1 MWGFV
6 STGQSKVST
15 TIATVRLFLL
25 RFFDCWGWTDNFQF
39 IYHHLTSHT
48 QLHQSGGNCL
58 VVLLS
63 TFHGVISGGCRFFIL
78 SNCVS
83 DRTMSLAQFSEDPG
97 TGNYSQEILKKFQ
110 WAIKRVTNEHSNNK
124 EASLTQDELIQ
135 LIRAWEPQ
143 RDIICLYVRWSRQLR
158 RNFNLDSIATLLCLS
173 RQCGYSP
180 VEFLC
185 KVKTLSI
192 IKNQKAAYGVTFHFD
207 VPNRKDVNRERL
219 NKEFLGLSVTL
230 ALLQEQVTDSPSV
243 LGKTGMRHTGPRTTS
258 RIDIP
263 VDSQTEPQTTTVD
276 AHPNVEFHTQSS
288 LLNRI
293 WISINHRWLALYL
306 IEHLFQEDNVP
317 WSYQDSLV
325 YSFQMMAPC
334 GPSCFEY
341 LSPLA
346 GICMRFPSQESI
358 NANRTR
364 LREIWNNPSSCL
376 TYGNRCLAQF
386 SSEAQSRI
394 IIDCF
399 QDP

>member
-1 MWGFV
+1 
-6 STGQSKVST
+6 
-15 TIATVRLFLL
+15 
-25 RFFDCWGWTDNFQF
+25 
-39 IYHHLTSHT
+39 
-48 QLHQSGGNCL
+48 
-58 VVLLS
+58 
-63 TFHGVISGGCRFFIL
+63 
-78 SNCVS
+78 
-83 DRTMSLAQFSEDPG
+83 MSLAQFSEDPG

-135 LIRAWEPQ
+135 L
-143 RDIICLYVRWSRQLR
+143 
-158 RNFNLDSIATLLCLS
+158 
-173 RQCGYSP
+173 
-180 VEFLC
+180 
-185 KVKTLSI
+185 
-192 IKNQKAAYGVTFHFD
+192 
-207 VPNRKDVNRERL
+207 
-219 NKEFLGLSVTL
+219 
-230 ALLQEQVTDSPSV
+230 
-243 LGKTGMRHTGPRTTS
+243 TGMRHTGPRTTS

-346 GICMRFPSQESI
+346 
-358 NANRTR
+358 
-364 LREIWNNPSSCL
+364 
-376 TYGNRCLAQF
+376 
-386 SSEAQSRI
+386 
-394 IIDCF
+394 
-399 QDP
+399 